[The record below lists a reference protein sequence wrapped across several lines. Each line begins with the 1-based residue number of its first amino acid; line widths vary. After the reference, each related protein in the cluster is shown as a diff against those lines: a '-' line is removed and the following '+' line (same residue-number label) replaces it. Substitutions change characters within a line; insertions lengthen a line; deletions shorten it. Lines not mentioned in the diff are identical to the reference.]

1 MATPLRMPDLGTVEG
16 DVILVRWLKKEG
28 DAVALGEPLFEVETD
43 KGISEVESAMAGDL
57 VKLMVQEGAKA
68 GAGEVIALIRRP
80 GEEAGEAPGQ
90 AAPTPRAAAQ
100 GAAPAARGAAGP
112 KVAPAVR
119 ALAEKHGVDIS
130 TVAATGPGG
139 MVTRQDVLLARGA
152 AGARPPAGAP
162 SAPAASTRPATY
174 TRHQAGIARLV
185 AHSHREK
192 AIFHVQVSVDMTR
205 AVALRG
211 KSKESGSP
219 VRYDALIVKAA
230 AAAITDY
237 PALRTWMK
245 GEEAVE
251 HPEVSIAF
259 AVAVGDELYVPAV
272 KAADGKAAGEI
283 SREMDGLARKA
294 AEHGLSAQD
303 SEGSCFLVS
312 NLGMFPVSSFDAV
325 IFPEHSAAL
334 AVGAII
340 PTPVAEAGAV
350 RVAPLAVMTLS
361 VDHRLINGKQAAQF
375 LARVKE
381 ILETGAFE

>member
-16 DVILVRWLKKEG
+16 NVILVRWLKKEG

-43 KGISEVESAMAGDL
+43 KGVSEVESAIAGDL
-57 VKLMVQEGAKA
+57 VKLLVQEGSKA

-80 GEEAGEAPGQ
+80 GEEAVETPGQ
-90 AAPTPRAAAQ
+90 AAPVPRAAP
-100 GAAPAARGAAGP
+100 GAAPAARREAGL
-112 KVAPAVR
+112 KVAPAIR

-139 MVTRQDVLLARGA
+139 MITRQDVLQARGA
-152 AGARPPAGAP
+152 AGARPPAGSP
-162 SAPAASTRPATY
+162 PAPAASRHPATW
-174 TRHQAGIARLV
+174 TRHQAGISRLV
-185 AHSHREK
+185 AQSHREK
-192 AIFHVQVSVDMTR
+192 AIFHLQVFVNMTR
-205 AVALRG
+205 AVAFHV
-211 KSKESGSP
+211 KSKESGST

-230 AAAITDY
+230 AAAIASY
-237 PALRTWMK
+237 PSFRTWMK
-245 GEEAVE
+245 GEEVE
-251 HPEVSIAF
+251 EHADLSIAF

-272 KAADGKAAGEI
+272 KAADGKAAAEI

-294 AEHGLSAQD
+294 AEHGLAALD

-312 NLGMFPVSSFDAV
+312 NLGMFPIFSFDAV

-334 AVGAII
+334 AIGAIT
-340 PTPVAEAGAV
+340 PTPVAEADAV
-350 RVAPLAVMTLS
+350 RVAPLSAMTLS

-381 ILETGAFE
+381 ILETGAFA